1 MLLEERPDLVL
12 CGGINVDNELVPL
25 FASKD
30 TGSIIYVDELN
41 QEVLTIANMGCD
53 DPIEQDSVDDIRPL
67 LAEDLPGCIGAIISE
82 SAILAIVSETKMAI
96 VPVGCTLADAEEEIS
111 ITVGVEST
119 EITYDEL
126 EEE

>member
-12 CGGINVDNELVPL
+12 CGGIVIDSELVPL
-25 FASKD
+25 YSSKD

-41 QEVLTIANMGCD
+41 QEVLTIANVGCD
-53 DPIEQDSVDDIRPL
+53 DPIPMDSVEDIRPL
-67 LAEDLPGCIGAIISE
+67 LKEDLPGCIGAITSE
-82 SAILAIVSETKMAI
+82 TAVLAIVSETKMAI
-96 VPVGCTLADAEEEIS
+96 VPIGCTLDDAEEFID
-111 ITVGVEST
+111 ITVGIECT